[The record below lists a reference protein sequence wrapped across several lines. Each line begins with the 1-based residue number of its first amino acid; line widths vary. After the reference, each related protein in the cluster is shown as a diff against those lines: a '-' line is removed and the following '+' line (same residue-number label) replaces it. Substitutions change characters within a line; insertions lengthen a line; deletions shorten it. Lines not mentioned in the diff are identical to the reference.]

1 MDTPSPRLAA
11 VLILAYPRDGRPH
24 IVFTQRTETVADH
37 RGQISLPGGSWELT
51 DPDLAFTALRETFEE
66 LGVPPREVE
75 VVGRL
80 DDELVVVSNF
90 LVAPY
95 IGLLAHEPVFIPCRD
110 EVAQVIEVPLDMLRD
125 PSIYREEERPDH
137 PRLKLMQFYRYK
149 EYEIWGA
156 TARILHKFL
165 ASEYPD
171 PLAARFRAAP
181 LETRGG

>member
-1 MDTPSPRLAA
+1 

-24 IVFTQRTETVADH
+24 IAFTQRTETVADH
-37 RGQISLPGGSWELT
+37 RGQISLPGGSRDST

-66 LGVPPREVE
+66 LGVPPGDVE

-95 IGLLAHEPVFIPCRD
+95 VGLLAHEPTFVPCID
-110 EVAQVIEVPLDMLRD
+110 EVAHVIEVPLDHLRD
-125 PSIYREEERPDH
+125 PSIYSEEERPDH
-137 PRLKLMQFYRYK
+137 PRLRLMQLYRYN

-171 PLAARFRAAP
+171 VLSARFGASSVEIR
-181 LETRGG
+181 RG